1 MKPAPHV
8 LDDAREANRVA
19 TAWLVI
25 FALRLTKSG
34 DSTVELFGRDREAT
48 ALKQTLE
55 SVLSAETSVLS
66 VLIEGEAGVGKTA
79 LLSAVIENA
88 RLVDFRILQCTGID
102 FGAAAG
108 FTGLHELLYPILP
121 MMDALPPRQRDA
133 LRSVFAVDEGLSP
146 DPFVVAIAALG
157 LIEEAAAVQPV
168 FLAVEDAP
176 WLDVAT
182 ARVLAFI
189 APRLRG
195 SRALLVATARS
206 APIKIGLPTADQ
218 MRSLRL
224 ASTVVP
230 LGPIFDRDAELL
242 LDSLDLSLSAAE
254 RRRALVAAA
263 GNPLALEEFAAAA
276 EVPVGDT
283 NGNRTL
289 NETLLVSS
297 RLEAVFLATLNEMS
311 DRGQKV
317 LLVAASAPDI
327 KFSDILAASSLLG
340 CSLADL
346 DETEKVNILHVSSGR
361 VCFRHPLL
369 RSVVLNA
376 SSLAERLEAH
386 KALGATLQSDV
397 GAWHRA
403 SASLNRDEA
412 VAVELDVVADRAA
425 NRGARP
431 DAAVM
436 LRRAA
441 ILSPDG
447 AKEVGRLLRS
457 ADFFRQA
464 GLTHAASATLK
475 EAAVL
480 VTEPMARARL
490 FILQQLVDLPA
501 DGLSAD
507 HQLGGALT
515 LAAELAGPHGT
526 ANAAERRMVLT
537 AAAFAAG
544 PYRTQPVTRQRIREG
559 IEALGLSQHPT
570 AMLSIAVVDPM
581 ARPEIRLALPGMMSA
596 LGVDPYASMA
606 LGYAADHQH
615 DHVIAQAGFS
625 SASAR
630 FHAMQSPADEATAL
644 AGLATSRM
652 YRGQL
657 DQAHADAEK
666 AISISADL
674 SLDPVGAAGQ
684 AVSALIHTWSGCG
697 PAAQRAIQATRFL
710 SKNDLAAAR
719 AKADWAAGLLAL
731 LDGRYRDALKD
742 LEAAQLWSS
751 LEPLVVADLAEAAAG
766 CGEPALAQ
774 EAVRRAA
781 HIADTFNA
789 PHLRMLA
796 HRGRALLTP
805 GIGAAQHFEAALE
818 AGTNCQMP
826 LELARTH
833 LLYGEWLRRDRR
845 IVDARPHLTA
855 ARHVFAASGARAFSD
870 RAAAE
875 LRAAGDSTWTDR
887 EPGSR
892 AFDLTAQESQVVRL
906 AAAGLSNKH
915 IADQLY
921 ISRRTVDSH
930 LYRAYPK
937 LGIANR
943 SQLHA
948 ALARTRSGVDEVS
961 SQ

>member
-1 MKPAPHV
+1 M
-8 LDDAREANRVA
+8 
-19 TAWLVI
+19 
-25 FALRLTKSG
+25 
-34 DSTVELFGRDREAT
+34 ELFGRDREAI
-48 ALKQTLE
+48 ALEQTLE
-55 SVLSAETSVLS
+55 SILSAETNVLS

-88 RLVDFRILQCTGID
+88 RLADFQILQCTGID
-102 FGAAAG
+102 FGAADG
-108 FTGLHELLYPILP
+108 FTGLHELLYPVLP
-121 MMDALPPRQRDA
+121 LMDALPPRQRDA
-133 LRSVFAVDEGLSP
+133 LRSVFAVDEALSP

-176 WLDVAT
+176 WLDVST

-206 APIKIGLPTADQ
+206 APIKIDLPTADQ

-230 LGPIFDRDAELL
+230 LGPISDRDAERL
-242 LDSLDLSLSAAE
+242 LDSLDLSLSAAG

-276 EVPVGDT
+276 DAPAGDT
-283 NGNRTL
+283 TGNRTL
-289 NETLLVSS
+289 DETLRLSS

-311 DRGQKV
+311 ERAQKV
-317 LLVAASAPDI
+317 LLIAASAPDI
-327 KFSDILAASSLLG
+327 NFSDILAAANQMG

-346 DETEKVNILHVSSGR
+346 DETEKVNILQVSSGR
-361 VCFRHPLL
+361 IRFRHPLL
-369 RSVVLNA
+369 RSVVLHA
-376 SSLAERLEAH
+376 SSLAERLETH
-386 KALGATLQSDV
+386 KVLGATLQSDG

-403 SASLNRDEA
+403 SASLSRDEA
-412 VAVELDVVADRAA
+412 VAVELESVADRAA
-425 NRGARP
+425 GRGARP
-431 DAAVM
+431 EAAVL

-441 ILSPDG
+441 ILTPDG

-457 ADFFRQA
+457 ADLARQA
-464 GLTHAASATLK
+464 GLTDAASATLQ

-490 FILQQLVDLPA
+490 FRLQQLVDLPA
-501 DGLSAD
+501 DMFSAE
-507 HQLGGALT
+507 HQLGEALT
-515 LAAELAGPHGT
+515 LAAELAGPDGT
-526 ANAAERRMVLT
+526 ANATERLTVLT

-544 PYRTQPVTRQRIREG
+544 PYRTEQVTRQRIREG
-559 IEALGLSQHPT
+559 IEALGLSRHPA
-570 AMLSIAVVDPM
+570 AMLSIAVVDPL
-581 ARPEIRLALPGMMSA
+581 ARPEIRIALPEMVSVVG
-596 LGVDPYASMA
+596 GDPYALMA

-615 DHVIAQAGFS
+615 DHVTAEVGFS
-625 SASAR
+625 SAGAR

-644 AGLATSRM
+644 TGLATSRM
-652 YRGQL
+652 YRGHL
-657 DQAHADAEK
+657 DQARADAER

-674 SLDPVGAAGQ
+674 SLNPVGAAGQ
-684 AVSALIHTWSGCG
+684 AVAALIQVWSGRG
-697 PAAQRAIQATRFL
+697 PAARRAIQATRFL
-710 SKNDLAAAR
+710 STNDRAIVR

-742 LEAAQLWSS
+742 LQAAQLWSN
-751 LEPLVVADLAEAAAG
+751 LEPLVVADVAEAAAG

-774 EAVRRAA
+774 EAVQRAA
-781 HIADTFNA
+781 QIADTFNV

-805 GIGAAQHFEAALE
+805 GEGAAKHFEAALD
-818 AGTNCQMP
+818 AGTNGQMP

-855 ARHVFAASGARAFSD
+855 ARHVFAASGAHAFSD

-887 EPGSR
+887 EPGSG

-906 AAAGLSNKH
+906 AAVGLSNKD

-948 ALARTRSGVDEVS
+948 ALARTGSAVDDS
-961 SQ
+961 ASA